1 MSTSILPGIA
11 ELDPESLS
19 YAIYTQLYQHFFN
32 AQDAGTVVEGDAISI
47 RLRNA
52 AYGFAEAI
60 ACGVAGEGSATE
72 GGVLAGYLKRTGGQ
86 MSGLLGADYGFTAGI
101 DNRRVLELF
110 GSPQVDAQGEIT
122 GYDYGVRILGDV
134 KVEGGSFYL
143 GGRDILSHDVDQ
155 DTLFFRHPHID
166 LASSSLHCSGEMY
179 FGEDKT
185 SGVYLSPTMLRM
197 AGHDVYHAGNAGH
210 AGADWTMK
218 DATICGML
226 NVDGSVRLNGSL
238 TALQGIALGSGG
250 STLLKISDNAVLLS
264 ADIDMQGYHAIRF
277 GGHPALSLSGAK
289 GLQFSAPGGDL
300 LLGAEPTTRVRLMAP
315 LADEQGTRTLI
326 TPTGSAWFPD
336 SLRVGHSF
344 GGDLLSTYR
353 VDAQDQGIII
363 HERLRF
369 GDKSNAYMWGIDGQ
383 WGFCSR
389 SDHTAEPGGKMQEVI
404 TIMGHIPSKSLL
416 TPHNRASDTFA
427 ISTQADFIYLG
438 NRVEA
443 DLSLGIAGALTRLE
457 RECLFL
463 NDVHRLQSVAG
474 GVKHYG
480 HALFVDGISSERFS
494 SGLAGSGWSVL
505 TNRTTGHAEAAFDT
519 LTVRRRM
526 RVYELEVQRA
536 RTTNGS
542 LWISDSCSGDT
553 VEPIQ

>member
-1 MSTSILPGIA
+1 MSISLLPGIG
-11 ELDPESLS
+11 ELDPGSLT

-32 AQDAGTVVEGDAISI
+32 AQDAGSVLEGDVTSI
-47 RLRNA
+47 RLRNT

-60 ACGVAGEGSATE
+60 AGGVTGEGGATD

-101 DNRRVLELF
+101 DNHRVLEVF
-110 GSPQVDAQGEIT
+110 GIPHVDALADAS
-122 GYDYGVRILGDV
+122 GYDFGVRILGDV
-134 KVEGGSFYL
+134 MIEGGSLYL
-143 GGRDILSHDVDQ
+143 GGRDILSYDAER
-155 DTLFFRHPHID
+155 DTLLFRNPRID
-166 LASSSLHCSGEMY
+166 IAASSIQCRGEMY

-185 SGVYLSPTMLRM
+185 RGLYLSSTTLRM
-197 AGHDVYHAGNAGH
+197 AGHEVYHAGNAGH
-210 AGADWTMK
+210 AAADWMMK
-218 DATICGML
+218 DATVCGTL
-226 NVDGSVRLNGSL
+226 NVGGSVRMNGSL
-238 TALQGIALGSGG
+238 AALQGIELGSGG
-250 STLLKISDNAVLLS
+250 SALLKITDVAVHLS
-264 ADIDMQGYHAIRF
+264 ADIDMQGYYAIRF

-289 GLQFSAPGGDL
+289 DLRISARGDL
-300 LLGAEPTTRVRLMAP
+300 LLGAEPTSRVRLMTP
-315 LADEQGTRTLI
+315 LVDELGMRTLI

-353 VDAQDQGIII
+353 MDAQDQGVII

-369 GDKSNAYMWGIDGQ
+369 GGKGDAYMWGIDGQ
-383 WGFCSR
+383 WGFCSL
-389 SDHTAEPGGKMQEVI
+389 SDHTAQPGGQLHEVI

-416 TPHNRASDTFA
+416 APYNRASDTFA

-443 DLSLGIAGALTRLE
+443 DISLGIAGALTRLE
-457 RECLFL
+457 KGCLFL
-463 NDVHRLQSVAG
+463 NDVQRLQSVAG
-474 GVKHYG
+474 GIKHYG
-480 HALFVDGISSERFS
+480 HALFVEGISSETFS

-536 RTTNGS
+536 RTTNGA
-542 LWISDSCSGDT
+542 LWISDACSGDS
-553 VEPIQ
+553 VEKLL